1 MKYEEY
7 IKKIEESDN
16 LAELSYL
23 ADEIRFDPDLTE
35 KEKNTLLSI
44 YLGRKRLQLADK
56 LDIYYSE
63 VESRLETLNI
73 DETLYDALLSYLND
87 VAPERYTSVNTLR
100 KNVLPY
106 ITEFI
111 DYVSKR
117 KRRTL
122 TLEDLDVSRLKGAVI
137 QSFLSRKTKSK
148 YTQRMIYSVISVFGK
163 WLENEYPEYI
173 QRFPRIK
180 IVIPK
185 APPEVRAE
193 RKIGKPRRLKELDE
207 IFRVVSMPTPRVA
220 RERLPIYRYFYKF
233 LLATGLRP
241 AHALLF
247 KVGDFSDDE
256 VEWVEDVWGRDFVKL
271 ASYKVV
277 EREKRERGEIITKKV
292 PAPYVFI
299 SEDLYNEIY
308 SYCVDEMGFSD
319 DDYICPIPLRTLQR
333 RAETVSEMTG
343 IRDFSMYDFRDTW
356 ASVIYNC
363 SGHDV
368 SLVVEMGGWSSASI
382 PVDIYA
388 RTMKPS
394 EAIEIAKKYE
404 IYLPPTIREKVV
416 DIERG
421 MKPIVTPEDIK
432 RQNEYIQMLV
442 NEIERL
448 KEEIERLKRG

>member
-1 MKYEEY
+1 MNYEEY
-7 IKKIEESDN
+7 IKKIEESNN
-16 LAELSYL
+16 LAELSFL

-117 KRRTL
+117 KRRML

-173 QRFPRIK
+173 QRFPKIK

-220 RERLPIYRYFYKF
+220 RERLPIE
-233 LLATGLRP
+233 
-241 AHALLF
+241 ALEVLF
-247 KVGDFSDDE
+247 IM
-256 VEWVEDVWGRDFVKL
+256 W
-271 ASYKVV
+271 
-277 EREKRERGEIITKKV
+277 
-292 PAPYVFI
+292 
-299 SEDLYNEIY
+299 
-308 SYCVDEMGFSD
+308 
-319 DDYICPIPLRTLQR
+319 
-333 RAETVSEMTG
+333 
-343 IRDFSMYDFRDTW
+343 
-356 ASVIYNC
+356 
-363 SGHDV
+363 
-368 SLVVEMGGWSSASI
+368 
-382 PVDIYA
+382 
-388 RTMKPS
+388 
-394 EAIEIAKKYE
+394 
-404 IYLPPTIREKVV
+404 
-416 DIERG
+416 
-421 MKPIVTPEDIK
+421 
-432 RQNEYIQMLV
+432 
-442 NEIERL
+442 
-448 KEEIERLKRG
+448 